1 MKANQNTFILARA
14 ACLLVEAYQK
24 IIPEYVEALGIK
36 DLQVGPDAPN
46 TYEALVAD
54 YKANARLKVSTE
66 FNSTSIYGGSG
77 NLTFRI
83 MHDLGH
89 LLYDAK
95 FTTNDEV
102 LLAQTQWKDLERYIP
117 KEWVSVCREV
127 YTADTIE
134 QSLFEQRT
142 GDFPA
147 DQKGFVLGFLE
158 RYFAAQWAA

>member
-1 MKANQNTFILARA
+1 MTTQQNRFILARA

-24 IIPEYVEALGIK
+24 MIPEYVEALGIV

-54 YKANARLKVSTE
+54 FKDNKRLKVSTE
-66 FNSTSIYGGSG
+66 HNATSIYGASG
-77 NLTFRI
+77 NLTFRV

-117 KEWVSVCREV
+117 KEWVLVCREV

-134 QSLFEQRT
+134 QSLYEQRT
-142 GDFPA
+142 GDFPK
-147 DQKGFVLGFLE
+147 DQKAFVMGFLE
-158 RYFAAQWAA
+158 KHFASMAA

>member
-1 MKANQNTFILARA
+1 MTTKQNAFILARA
-14 ACLLVEAYQK
+14 AALLVEAYTK
-24 IIPEYVEALGIK
+24 LIPEYVQLLGIK

-46 TYEALVAD
+46 TFEALQAD
-54 YKANARLKVSTE
+54 FIQYGRLKVFTE
-66 FNSTSIYGGSG
+66 FNATSIYGAAG

-95 FTTNDEV
+95 FTTNDEI

-117 KEWVSVCREV
+117 KEWVIVCREV

-134 QSLFEQRT
+134 QSLYENRT
-142 GDFPA
+142 GEFPA
-147 DQKGFVLGFLE
+147 DQKGFVMGFLA
-158 RYFAAQWAA
+158 RYFATQWVA